1 MKILILCGSPH
12 KNGTT
17 NALAEALI
25 SGIDQSRHE
34 IEKIQ
39 LAEKKIAPCLGCEY
53 CKRNDGACVQKD
65 DMAALLPTVLAADV
79 IVFVSPIYYF
89 GFNAQLK
96 AVIDRF
102 YAVNARL
109 KLQTQKKAILLTA
122 GGGKEE
128 WIPDGIF
135 ANYHTMLRYLNW
147 TSLGQICALS
157 CHVKDQLAQTTCL
170 EQAKELGRS
179 L

>member
-1 MKILILCGSPH
+1 M
-12 KNGTT
+12 
-17 NALAEALI
+17 
-25 SGIDQSRHE
+25 
-34 IEKIQ
+34 
-39 LAEKKIAPCLGCEY
+39 
-53 CKRNDGACVQKD
+53 
-65 DMAALLPTVLAADV
+65 
-79 IVFVSPIYYF
+79 
-89 GFNAQLK
+89 
-96 AVIDRF
+96 IDRF

-128 WIPDGIF
+128 WIPEGIF

-147 TSLGQICALS
+147 TSLGQICALN